1 MNRALRYSW
10 ISLGREWRAGEL
22 RILAL
27 ALVIAV
33 AAVTSVSFFT
43 DRVQRAMSLQAT
55 ELLGAD
61 LSITSPQPI
70 PGEFA
75 REARERGLDTA
86 RYVSFPSVVVAGDD
100 SELAELKA
108 VSDGWPL
115 RGTARV
121 SEALFGEERET
132 RSVPGSGEAW
142 VEARLLQLLELSV
155 GDSLEV
161 GEISLSITRVLTY
174 EPDRGGDLFQ
184 LAPRLMLNV
193 EDLEATGLI
202 VPGSRVNHRFLVA
215 GDEAAINRYRE
226 WASAELAEN
235 QRLETVA
242 DAQPALRNAIARGEQ
257 FLSLAALVAVL
268 LAGGA
273 VAVAARHYSDRQ
285 SDTSAVMRCL
295 GASRRFV
302 LQVFTLRLLWLALLA
317 SAVGLVL
324 GFAAQGVLAWLL
336 SGWFATE
343 LPLPSLWPVF
353 TGMGVGL
360 ITALGFGLPALLR
373 IGQVPPLR
381 VLRRD
386 LGAPPPAMW
395 LVLGLA
401 MLTLGVLLL
410 WQAGDV
416 RLAGFVLGGA
426 AVTVAVLWLAA
437 LLLVKALTPLRS
449 RGGVALRFGLANL
462 SRRGALS
469 AVQLSAF
476 GLGIMALLLLAL
488 VRVDLLSEW
497 EGSLPE
503 GAPNHFMIN
512 VQPDQVEPL
521 QALFERH
528 GMERPE
534 YYPMIRGRLSAMNDA
549 PVRPEDYTNPRA
561 ERLVTREFNLSF
573 AGDLQP
579 GNRVVAGQWWDPE
592 DPEPGFSVEEGL
604 AETLGIELGDVL
616 EFSIAGE
623 RVRAPVTNLR
633 GVEWDSFNVNFFV
646 LSSPGV
652 LEDFPATYITSFHM
666 DEAGQRMLTEAVR
679 QFPSITVLD
688 VRALMQQVR
697 DIIDRASLAVEYVFL
712 FTLAAGVTVL
722 FAAIHATRDLRR
734 RESAVLRTL
743 GASRKQVLAGL
754 LAEFMVMG
762 ALAGLLASAGASA
775 VGIVLAREIFDLPY
789 TVNPVL
795 WLAGVG
801 GGALG
806 VGLAG
811 WLGARSVLR
820 QPPLLTLR
828 QVG

>member
-121 SEALFGEERET
+121 SEALFGEEQET

-317 SAVGLVL
+317 STVGLVL

-343 LPLPSLWPVF
+343 LP
-353 TGMGVGL
+353 
-360 ITALGFGLPALLR
+360 
-373 IGQVPPLR
+373 
-381 VLRRD
+381 
-386 LGAPPPAMW
+386 
-395 LVLGLA
+395 
-401 MLTLGVLLL
+401 
-410 WQAGDV
+410 
-416 RLAGFVLGGA
+416 
-426 AVTVAVLWLAA
+426 
-437 LLLVKALTPLRS
+437 
-449 RGGVALRFGLANL
+449 
-462 SRRGALS
+462 
-469 AVQLSAF
+469 
-476 GLGIMALLLLAL
+476 
-488 VRVDLLSEW
+488 
-497 EGSLPE
+497 
-503 GAPNHFMIN
+503 
-512 VQPDQVEPL
+512 
-521 QALFERH
+521 
-528 GMERPE
+528 
-534 YYPMIRGRLSAMNDA
+534 
-549 PVRPEDYTNPRA
+549 
-561 ERLVTREFNLSF
+561 
-573 AGDLQP
+573 
-579 GNRVVAGQWWDPE
+579 
-592 DPEPGFSVEEGL
+592 
-604 AETLGIELGDVL
+604 
-616 EFSIAGE
+616 
-623 RVRAPVTNLR
+623 
-633 GVEWDSFNVNFFV
+633 
-646 LSSPGV
+646 
-652 LEDFPATYITSFHM
+652 
-666 DEAGQRMLTEAVR
+666 
-679 QFPSITVLD
+679 
-688 VRALMQQVR
+688 
-697 DIIDRASLAVEYVFL
+697 
-712 FTLAAGVTVL
+712 
-722 FAAIHATRDLRR
+722 
-734 RESAVLRTL
+734 
-743 GASRKQVLAGL
+743 
-754 LAEFMVMG
+754 
-762 ALAGLLASAGASA
+762 
-775 VGIVLAREIFDLPY
+775 
-789 TVNPVL
+789 
-795 WLAGVG
+795 
-801 GGALG
+801 
-806 VGLAG
+806 
-811 WLGARSVLR
+811 
-820 QPPLLTLR
+820 
-828 QVG
+828 